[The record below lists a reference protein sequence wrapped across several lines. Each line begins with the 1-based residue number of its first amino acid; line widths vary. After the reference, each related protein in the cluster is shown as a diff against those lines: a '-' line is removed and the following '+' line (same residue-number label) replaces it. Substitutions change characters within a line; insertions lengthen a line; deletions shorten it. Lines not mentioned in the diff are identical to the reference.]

1 MVARRGYTRHL
12 VAMIV
17 SGGQTGVDRAAL
29 DVAVSLGL
37 ARGGWCPHGRRA
49 EDGRVPDRYPLAET
63 PSPVSL
69 QRTLWNVRDADATL
83 ILAAGRLRGGTLLT
97 FRFARR
103 LGKPCLVRDPFAT
116 RNLAAGQGLV
126 WGAIGCGFSTPPG
139 RGPGNAPSSTVPRP
153 SSWRGFSPPPG
164 DATQR
169 STKNQPWGRKVIFC
183 RREGAKHPP
192 RDAVMFGRRKH
203 RKRSLELTSGKANCI
218 NYVYSCET
226 MGF

>member
-116 RNLAAGQGLV
+116 RNLAAARDWLGRHRVRVLNAAGPRARQCPFIHRAA
-126 WGAIGCGFSTPPG
+126 AIFLARILASAGGRHPEVHQKSTMGSKSHFLPPRRRETPP
-139 RGPGNAPSSTVPRP
+139 A
-153 SSWRGFSPPPG
+153 
-164 DATQR
+164 
-169 STKNQPWGRKVIFC
+169 
-183 RREGAKHPP
+183 
-192 RDAVMFGRRKH
+192 
-203 RKRSLELTSGKANCI
+203 
-218 NYVYSCET
+218 
-226 MGF
+226 